1 MPRMRATASAYYIL
15 VNTMIGLALGPY
27 FIGQL
32 SDIYVTTGMD
42 SVASLQSAI
51 STGLLIFIPSTLLLL
66 AAWRYLPGD
75 EASRLERAKALGE
88 TVD

>member
-1 MPRMRATASAYYIL
+1 
-15 VNTMIGLALGPY
+15 
-27 FIGQL
+27 
-32 SDIYVTTGMD
+32 
-42 SVASLQSAI
+42 
-51 STGLLIFIPSTLLLL
+51 LL